1 MADVN
6 NSVAELITKEG
17 YINGTNAKVAPCA
30 YDSIGYANETQE
42 GIEGVSEYSY
52 GNNQNIPIGD
62 ATNLETNS
70 TTLSKGLRAQA
81 SSIPRQIMNHFFG
94 RTSFNLNKI
103 HEWFLRFLGY
113 FQTHLRQDNNLWSP
127 TAKYELGDV
136 CFVLDTLVVSGADKH
151 IVRVF
156 RCIKSVSGGLVDV
169 RPVDADTH
177 EVNTE
182 YWQENNVYDE
192 LYALRF
198 HGEATDVADGSITT
212 AKLADE
218 AVTRSKLAQ
227 GALGFFRVQAQIH
240 GEETLV
246 PFTDFP
252 DFDYDPQATYSAF
265 ALPLPSDKAFLVSTC
280 EIGSRDGV
288 MGVIVKPHYV
298 ENGEVKTGT
307 GFSRYKFGSN
317 KFGAFRFGQEDTS
330 HDTVTMT
337 VVLF

>member
-17 YINGTNAKVAPCA
+17 YINGTKAKVAPFA
-30 YDSIGYANETQE
+30 YDSIGYNNETQR

-70 TTLSKGLRAQA
+70 TTLYKGFRAQA
-81 SSIPRQIMNHFFG
+81 SSIPRQLMNHFLG

-127 TAKYELGDV
+127 TTKYELGDV
-136 CFVLDTLVVSGADKH
+136 CFVLDTLVVSGVAKH

-156 RCIKSVSGGLVDV
+156 RCIKSLSGGLVNV
-169 RPVDADTH
+169 RPIDTDTH

-192 LYALRF
+192 LYSLRF
-198 HGEATDVADGSITT
+198 HGEATSVADGSITT

-227 GALGFFRVQAQIH
+227 GALGFFRVQAQIY
-240 GEETLV
+240 GEETFI
-246 PFTDFP
+246 PFTSFP
-252 DFDYDPQATYSAF
+252 NLDYDPLYTYTAF
-265 ALPLPSDKAFLVSTC
+265 ALPLPSDKDFLVSAC

-288 MGVIVKPHYV
+288 MGVIVKPRYI

-307 GFSRYKFGSN
+307 GFSRYKFGSF
-317 KFGAFRFGQEDTS
+317 KFGSLKFGQEDVS
-330 HDTVTMT
+330 QSTVTMT

>member
-6 NSVAELITKEG
+6 NNVAELLTKES
-17 YINGTNAKVAPCA
+17 YINGTKAKVAPFA
-30 YDSIGYANETQE
+30 YDSIGYANETKE
-42 GIEGVSEYSY
+42 GIEGVSEYAY

-62 ATNLETNS
+62 ATNLDTNS

-81 SSIPRQIMNHFFG
+81 SSIPRQVMNHFFG

-136 CFVLDTLVVSGADKH
+136 CFVLDTLVVNRTDKH

-156 RCIKSVSGGLVDV
+156 RCIKSISGGLVNV
-169 RPVDADTH
+169 RPIDAVTH

-192 LYALRF
+192 LYALHF

-227 GALGFFRVQAQIH
+227 GALGFFRVQAQIY
-240 GEETLV
+240 GEETFI

-252 DFDYDPQATYSAF
+252 DFVYDSQAIYTAF
-265 ALPLPSDKAFLVSTC
+265 ALPLPSDTAFLVSTC

-288 MGVIVKPHYV
+288 MGVIVKPRYV

-307 GFSRYKFGSN
+307 GFSQYRFGSN
-317 KFGAFRFGQEDTS
+317 DFGSFNIGQEDIS
-330 HDTVTMT
+330 LSTVTMT